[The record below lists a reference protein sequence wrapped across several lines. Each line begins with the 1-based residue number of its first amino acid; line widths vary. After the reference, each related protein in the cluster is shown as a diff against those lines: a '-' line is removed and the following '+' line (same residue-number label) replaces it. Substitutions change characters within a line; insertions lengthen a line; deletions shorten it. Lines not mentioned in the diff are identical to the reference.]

1 MCGQHNVRASD
12 EDNTGVNIDKGHTHG
27 PRWEIKIPDS
37 AGNRTR
43 AAGLLSRVSTDHTTA
58 TDHIGEREL
67 NLQGIFAESTVFLFM
82 SINA

>member
-1 MCGQHNVRASD
+1 MWPAHDYGTVRATVR
-12 EDNTGVNIDKGHTHG
+12 DNKEHTPRPRID
-27 PRWEIKIPDS
+27 IKIPDS